1 MDIYKVFDSVVH
13 SIFCNKNMHAQV
25 LVYFLTTFYCVQ
37 FINNVISVKS
47 RVDMPPEDIASLQ
60 VSLVNLALKC
70 YPDRLDYI
78 DKVLNS
84 TVTIMQRLGL
94 PT

>member
-1 MDIYKVFDSVVH
+1 M
-13 SIFCNKNMHAQV
+13 
-25 LVYFLTTFYCVQ
+25 
-37 FINNVISVKS
+37 ISVKS

-94 PT
+94 PA